1 MRISL
6 FATCQLMASASK
18 IEGKRMSSTADVF
31 LKATLVGGVPFQN
44 NTNFDIGHTD
54 NAQNILNIQP
64 VYPIHFSPDW
74 NLITRPILPVIDQPP
89 FLSGP
94 ELRGGRRP

>member
-31 LKATLVGGVPFQN
+31 LKATLLGVGGTIVLDLYAAF
-44 NTNFDIGHTD
+44 
-54 NAQNILNIQP
+54 
-64 VYPIHFSPDW
+64 
-74 NLITRPILPVIDQPP
+74 
-89 FLSGP
+89 
-94 ELRGGRRP
+94 